1 MELFSKKLF
10 SRDADLVKFE
20 PGLFAEVIFGGQ
32 VLGKGT
38 NGVVSGTSFS
48 AAGGDFINKG
58 ATAGGVIFLQ
68 SLDGTINATYE
79 IVSVD
84 SATQLTISVVRSDA
98 EQAPIAVGTA
108 SGLIYRIV
116 TFAPQAAEALVE
128 IAGWFGL
135 RPGMAETT
143 YGVEDICD
151 ATPLHLLSAYRVLA
165 MVFGTLGG
173 TEDEKKTY
181 AQKRDYYMGL
191 YKEARGQARI
201 TLDVEHDGAAEKVIL
216 GGSVRLVRE

>member
-1 MELFSKKLF
+1 MELF

-20 PGLFAEVIFGGQ
+20 PGLFAEATFTGQ

-48 AAGGDFINKG
+48 AAGGDFINRG
-58 ATAGGVIFLQ
+58 VSAGGVIFMQ
-68 SLDGTINATYE
+68 SLDGMINAAYE
-79 IVSVD
+79 IVSVN
-84 SATQLTISVVRSDA
+84 SATQFTISVVRGDA
-98 EQAPIAVGTA
+98 ERAPIAVGSA
-108 SGLIYRIV
+108 SGLIYRIM
-116 TFAPQAAEALVE
+116 TFAPQAAEALYE

-135 RPGMAETT
+135 RPGTT
-143 YGVEDICD
+143 EAAYGVEDISD

-191 YKEARGQARI
+191 YKDALGRTRI

-216 GGSVRLVRE
+216 GGSVRVVRE

>member
-1 MELFSKKLF
+1 MIMELFS
-10 SRDADLVKFE
+10 RDVDLVKFE
-20 PGLFAEVIFGGQ
+20 PGLFAESNFTSQ

-58 ATAGGVIFLQ
+58 VTAGGVIFMQ
-68 SLDGTINATYE
+68 SLDGTINAAYE

-84 SATQLTISVVRSDA
+84 SATQLTISVVRSDS

-108 SGLIYRIV
+108 SGLIYRIM
-116 TFAPQAAEALVE
+116 TFAPQAAEALYE

-135 RPGMAETT
+135 RPGIAEAA
-143 YGVEDICD
+143 YGVEDISD

-181 AQKRDYYMGL
+181 SQKQEYYMGL
-191 YKEARGQARI
+191 YKEARGRARI
-201 TLDVEHDGAAEKVIL
+201 MLDVEHDGEAEKIIL
-216 GGSVRLVRE
+216 GGSVRLLRE